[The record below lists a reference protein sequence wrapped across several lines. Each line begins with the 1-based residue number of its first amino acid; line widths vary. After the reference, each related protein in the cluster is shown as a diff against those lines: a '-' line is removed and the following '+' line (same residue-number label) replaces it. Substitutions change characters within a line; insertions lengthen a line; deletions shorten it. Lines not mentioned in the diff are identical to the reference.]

1 MSSTAV
7 TTPSS
12 RLRVPKWA
20 APAGVAVLFVVAYVV
35 FRGTA
40 TLPHDKEAPQ
50 FLAVTDLREW
60 IDDHRNDNPLFLYF
74 LNYIRLVVGWLYGL
88 FQSVLYALGWPGITG
103 VMGALAWLAGGWRI
117 GLAAVA
123 GVSAFGF
130 LGLWQSSVDTLA
142 LVAVSVLLSLAI
154 GIPLGVWA
162 GLSARVRRVITPVL
176 DVMQIMPTFAY
187 LAPLAL
193 FFHIGAPAGAIATMI
208 YSIPPAIRITALA
221 ISEVSPTAVEASGSL
236 GATRRQTLFKVYLP
250 LARSTMA
257 LAVNQTIMMALSMVV
272 IANLIS
278 APGLGGDI
286 IRGLSRA
293 QVGIMLPAGV
303 AIVIMAVLLDR
314 TMMAIAQRGSAGAWR
329 SGGSEATRAGEGGGI
344 KGDRA
349 ASRSEAANT
358 GPHAGLRKVD
368 LVAAG
373 GLAVA
378 GVALIPVLP
387 RTWPDSLTVNFVA
400 EVNDAVRW
408 AETSWYGVTTF
419 IKDLTTGV
427 LLNPLETL
435 LTSAPWWLVALAVL
449 AVAWR
454 VSGVRPALTALACLL
469 AIALLGVWE
478 HTMQTLTTVVV
489 AVFVTLVAG
498 LLLGVAAARSP
509 RYSAV
514 QRPILDAAQT
524 MPAFVYLLPA
534 LALFET
540 TRFTAIFASVIYA
553 VPPVVRLVEDGIKGV
568 PATVVEA
575 ATSAGSTPGQLLWK
589 VQLPMARR
597 AILLAANQGIVM
609 TLAMVVVG
617 GLVGAGA
624 LGYDVVVG
632 FSQRPDFGMGFVAG
646 IATVL
651 LGVMLD
657 RITQGADRRP
667 SPRRRKST

>member
-1 MSSTAV
+1 M
-7 TTPSS
+7 P
-12 RLRVPKWA
+12 RWA
-20 APAGVAVLFVVAYVV
+20 APVGVVLLFVAAYLV
-35 FRGTA
+35 FRGTG
-40 TLPHDKEAPQ
+40 TLPHDKSAPQ
-50 FLAVTDLREW
+50 FLAITDLREW
-60 IDDHRNDNPLFLYF
+60 IDDHRNSNPLFLYF
-74 LNYIRLVVGWLYGL
+74 LNYIRIFVGSVYTA
-88 FQSVLYALGWPGITG
+88 FQSVLYALGWPGLIG

-117 GLAAVA
+117 ALLAVA
-123 GVSAFGF
+123 GVGSFGL
-130 LGLWQSSVDTLA
+130 LGLWQPSVDTLA
-142 LVAVSVLLSLAI
+142 LVAASVLLSLAI

-162 GLSARVRRVITPVL
+162 GLSRRARKTITPVL

-187 LAPLAL
+187 LAPLVL

-221 ISEVSPTAVEASGSL
+221 IEQVSPTAVEASTSL
-236 GATRRQTLFKVYLP
+236 GATGRQTLFKVYLP

-293 QVGIMLPAGV
+293 QVGIMLPAGI
-303 AIVIMAVLLDR
+303 AIVVMAVTLDR
-314 TMMAIAQRGSAGAWR
+314 MMVALARQDPHSRIGRVRLIGA
-329 SGGSEATRAGEGGGI
+329 
-344 KGDRA
+344 A
-349 ASRSEAANT
+349 ALAA
-358 GPHAGLRKVD
+358 AGL
-368 LVAAG
+368 
-373 GLAVA
+373 
-378 GVALIPVLP
+378 ALTPLLP
-387 RTWPDSLTVNFVA
+387 AEWPDGWTVNFVVQ
-400 EVNDAVRW
+400 VNDAVHW

-419 IKDLTTGV
+419 VKDVTTSL
-427 LLNPLETL
+427 LLNPLEAL
-435 LTSAPWWLVALAVL
+435 LTSAPWWLIAAAALL
-449 AVAWR
+449 LAWR
-454 VSGVRPALTALACLL
+454 VSGLRPALTALGCLL

-478 HTMQTLTTVVV
+478 HAMQTLTTVTV
-489 AVFVTLVAG
+489 AVLVTLVIG
-498 LLLGVAAARSP
+498 LLLGVAAARSS

-553 VPPVVRLVEDGIKGV
+553 VPPVVRLVEDGIRAV

-575 ATSAGSTPGQLLWK
+575 AASAGSTPGQLLWK

-632 FSQRPDFGMGFVAG
+632 FSQRTDFGMGFIAG

-667 SPRRRKST
+667 SPQRRKTT

>member
-7 TTPSS
+7 PTPS
-12 RLRVPKWA
+12 RLGGLPRWA
-20 APAGVAVLFVVAYVV
+20 APIGVAALFVVAYLV
-35 FRGTA
+35 FQGTG

-74 LNYIRLVVGWLYGL
+74 LNYIRLFVGALYTL
-88 FQSVLYALGWPGITG
+88 FETVLYALGWPGITG
-103 VMGALAWLAGGWRI
+103 IMGGLAWLAGGRRVA
-117 GLAAVA
+117 LVAVG
-123 GVSAFGF
+123 GVSAFGV
-130 LGLWQSSVDTLA
+130 LGLWESSVDTLA
-142 LVAVSVLLSLAI
+142 LVAVAVLLSLAI
-154 GIPLGVWA
+154 GIPVGIWA
-162 GLSARVRRVITPVL
+162 GFSVRVRRTITPVL

-221 ISEVSPTAVEASGSL
+221 ISEVSPTAVEASASL

-250 LARSTMA
+250 LARSTIA
-257 LAVNQTIMMALSMVV
+257 LAINQTIMMALSMVV
-272 IANLIS
+272 IATLIS
-278 APGLGGDI
+278 APGLGGEI
-286 IRGLSRA
+286 LRGLHRA
-293 QVGIMLPAGV
+293 QVGIMLPAGI
-303 AIVIMAVLLDR
+303 AIVIMAVVLDR
-314 TMMAIAQRGSAGAWR
+314 MMMAVARR
-329 SGGSEATRAGEGGGI
+329 
-344 KGDRA
+344 D
-349 ASRSEAANT
+349 
-358 GPHAGLRKVD
+358 PHARFGRVD
-368 LVAAG
+368 LLAAG
-373 GLAVA
+373 GLIVA
-378 GVALIPVLP
+378 GLALIPVLP
-387 RTWPDSLTVNFVA
+387 KVWPENLTINMVA

-408 AETSWYGVTTF
+408 AEVNWYGVTTW
-419 IKDLTTGV
+419 IKDTTSFA
-427 LLNPLETL
+427 LLNPLESL

-449 AVAWR
+449 AVAYR
-454 VSGVRPALTALACLL
+454 VSGLRPALTALACLL

-478 HTMQTLTTVVV
+478 HTMQTMTTVAV
-489 AVFVTLVAG
+489 AVLVTLVIG

-509 RYSAV
+509 RYSAI
-514 QRPILDAAQT
+514 QRPLLDAAQT

-553 VPPVVRLVEDGIKGV
+553 VPPVVRLVEDGIKAV
-568 PATVVEA
+568 PGTVVEA
-575 ATSAGSTPGQLLWK
+575 ALSAGSTPGQLLWK

-624 LGYDVVVG
+624 LGYDVVTG
-632 FSQRPDFGMGFVAG
+632 FSQRTDFGMGFVAG

-667 SPRRRKST
+667 SPRKRKFT

>member
-1 MSSTAV
+1 MSTTAV
-7 TTPSS
+7 SAPT
-12 RLRVPKWA
+12 RLKIPRWA
-20 APAGVAVLFVVAYVV
+20 APAGVAILFAVAYLV
-35 FRGTA
+35 FRGTG

-50 FLAVTDLREW
+50 FLAVTELREW
-60 IDDHRNDNPLFLYF
+60 IDDHRNESPLFLYF
-74 LNYIRLVVGWLYGL
+74 LNYIRLFVDGVYTF
-88 FQSVLYALGWPGITG
+88 FQTVLTALNWPGLIG
-103 VMGALAWLAGGWRI
+103 VLAALAWLAGGWRI
-117 GLAAVA
+117 ALLAAA
-123 GVSAFGF
+123 GVGAFGV

-142 LVAVSVLLSLAI
+142 LVAASVLLSLAV
-154 GIPLGVWA
+154 GVPLGVWA
-162 GLSARVRRVITPVL
+162 GLSARVRRVLTPVL

-187 LAPLAL
+187 LAPLVL

-221 ISEVSPTAVEASGSL
+221 VEGVSATAVEASASL
-236 GATRRQTLFKVYLP
+236 GATRRQTLFKVQLP
-250 LARSTMA
+250 LARPTMA

-293 QVGIMLPAGV
+293 QVGIMLPAGL
-303 AIVIMAVLLDR
+303 AIVVMAVVLDR
-314 TMMAIAQRGSAGAWR
+314 MLMSVARR
-329 SGGSEATRAGEGGGI
+329 EAH
-344 KGDRA
+344 
-349 ASRSEAANT
+349 ASLGR
-358 GPHAGLRKVD
+358 PD
-368 LVAAG
+368 LAVAAA
-373 GLAVA
+373 LAVA
-378 GVALIPVLP
+378 GVAAGLALP
-387 RTWPDSLTVNFVA
+387 AGWPDGLTVTFA
-400 EVNDAVRW
+400 GAVNDAVRW
-408 AETSWYGVTTF
+408 AETTWYPVTTF
-419 IKDLTTGV
+419 VKDLTSAF
-427 LLNPLETL
+427 LLNPLEGL

-449 AVAWR
+449 ALAWR
-454 VSGVRPALTALACLL
+454 VSGVRPALTALGCLL

-478 HTMQTLTTVVV
+478 HAMQTMTTVAV
-489 AVFVTLVAG
+489 AVLVTLVVG

-509 RYSAV
+509 RWSAV
-514 QRPILDAAQT
+514 QRPLLDAAQT

-553 VPPVVRLVEDGIKGV
+553 VPPVVRLVEDGIRGV
-568 PATVVEA
+568 PGTVVEA
-575 ATSAGSTPGQLLWK
+575 AASAGSTPGQLLWK

-632 FSQRPDFGMGFVAG
+632 FSQRTDFGMGFVAG

-667 SPRRRKST
+667 SPRKRKRT

>member
-7 TTPSS
+7 PSPT
-12 RLRVPKWA
+12 RLAGLPRWA
-20 APAGVAVLFVVAYVV
+20 APAGVAVLFVAAYLV
-35 FRGTA
+35 FRGTG

-50 FLAVTDLREW
+50 FLAVTELREW

-74 LNYIRLVVGWLYGL
+74 LNYIRLFVGSLYTL
-88 FQSVLYALGWPGITG
+88 FETVLYALGWPGITG
-103 VMGALAWLAGGWRI
+103 VMGALAWLAGGWRVA
-117 GLAAVA
+117 LLAVA
-123 GVSAFGF
+123 GVSAFGV
-130 LGLWQSSVDTLA
+130 LGLWESSVDTLA
-142 LVAVSVLLSLAI
+142 LVAVAVLLSLAI
-154 GIPLGVWA
+154 GIPIGVWA
-162 GLSARVRRVITPVL
+162 GLNARVRKAVTPVL
-176 DVMQIMPTFAY
+176 DVIQIMPTFAY

-221 ISEVSPTAVEASGSL
+221 VSGVSPTAVEASASL

-250 LARSTMA
+250 LARPTMA
-257 LAVNQTIMMALSMVV
+257 LAINQTIMMALSMVV

-293 QVGIMLPAGV
+293 QVGIMLPAGIAV
-303 AIVIMAVLLDR
+303 VVMAVVLDR
-314 TMMAIAQRGSAGAWR
+314 MMMAVARR
-329 SGGSEATRAGEGGGI
+329 
-344 KGDRA
+344 D
-349 ASRSEAANT
+349 
-358 GPHAGLRKVD
+358 PHARIGRAR
-368 LVAAG
+368 LVGAGVLAAAG
-373 GLAVA
+373 L
-378 GVALIPVLP
+378 ALIPVLP
-387 RTWPDSLTVNFVA
+387 KLWPESLTLNLVA

-408 AETSWYGVTTF
+408 AEDNWFAVTTW
-419 IKDLTTGV
+419 IKDTTSHL
-427 LLNPLETL
+427 LLNPLESL

-449 AVAWR
+449 TVAWR
-454 VSGVRPALTALACLL
+454 VSGVRPALTALGCLL

-478 HTMQTLTTVVV
+478 HTMQTMTTVAV
-489 AVFVTLVAG
+489 AVLATLVIG

-514 QRPILDAAQT
+514 QRPLLDAAQT

-553 VPPVVRLVEDGIKGV
+553 VPPVVRLVEDGIKAV
-568 PATVVEA
+568 PAPVVEA
-575 ATSAGSTPGQLLWK
+575 ALSAGSTPGQLLWK

-624 LGYDVVVG
+624 LGYDVVTG
-632 FSQRPDFGMGFVAG
+632 FSQRTDFGMGFVAG
-646 IATVL
+646 VATVL

-667 SPRRRKST
+667 SPRKRKLT

>member
-7 TTPSS
+7 SSPS
-12 RLRVPKWA
+12 RLRLPRWA
-20 APAGVAVLFVVAYVV
+20 APAGVAVLFVVAYLV

-74 LNYIRLVVGWLYGL
+74 LNYIRLFVGWLYGL

-123 GVSAFGF
+123 GVSAFGL

-162 GLSARVRRVITPVL
+162 GLSGRVRRVITPVL

-221 ISEVSPTAVEASGSL
+221 ISEVSPTAVEASSSL
-236 GATRRQTLFKVYLP
+236 GATRRQTLFKVHLP

-314 TMMAIAQRGSAGAWR
+314 TMMAIAHR
-329 SGGSEATRAGEGGGI
+329 
-344 KGDRA
+344 
-349 ASRSEAANT
+349 

-368 LVAAG
+368 LAAAG
-373 GLAVA
+373 VLAVA

-408 AETSWYGVTTF
+408 AETSWYGVTTL
-419 IKDLTTGV
+419 IKDLTTSI

-454 VSGVRPALTALACLL
+454 VSGVRPALTALVCLL

-478 HTMQTLTTVVV
+478 HTMQTLSTVVV

-575 ATSAGSTPGQLLWK
+575 ATSAGSTSGQLLWK

-667 SPRRRKST
+667 SPRKRKST

>member
-1 MSSTAV
+1 MSSTV
-7 TTPSS
+7 VSTSS
-12 RLRVPKWA
+12 GLRLPRWA
-20 APAGVAVLFVVAYVV
+20 APAGVAVLFVAAYVV
-35 FRGTA
+35 FRGTG

-50 FLAVTDLREW
+50 FLAVTELREW

-74 LNYIRLVVGWLYGL
+74 LNYIRLFVAWLYDL
-88 FQSVLYALGWPGITG
+88 FQTGLSALGWPGITG
-103 VMGALAWLAGGWRI
+103 VMGALAWLAGGRRI
-117 GLAAVA
+117 ALLALG
-123 GVSAFGF
+123 GVSAFGV
-130 LGLWQSSVDTLA
+130 LGLWESSVDTLA
-142 LVAVSVLLSLAI
+142 LVAVAVLLSLAI
-154 GIPLGVWA
+154 GIPVGVWA
-162 GLSARVRRVITPVL
+162 GLSVRVRRAITPVL

-221 ISEVSPTAVEASGSL
+221 VSEVSPTAVEASASL
-236 GATRRQTLFKVYLP
+236 GATRWQTLFKVHLP
-250 LARSTMA
+250 LARSTIA
-257 LAVNQTIMMALSMVV
+257 LAINQTIMMALSMVV

-303 AIVIMAVLLDR
+303 AVVVMAVLLDR
-314 TMMAIAQRGSAGAWR
+314 MMTAVARRDPHAKRGRTDLLAAGAL
-329 SGGSEATRAGEGGGI
+329 
-344 KGDRA
+344 A
-349 ASRSEAANT
+349 A
-358 GPHAGLRKVD
+358 AGL
-368 LVAAG
+368 
-373 GLAVA
+373 
-378 GVALIPVLP
+378 ALIPVLP
-387 RTWPDSLTVNFVA
+387 KVWPETLTINVVA

-408 AETSWYGVTTF
+408 AEDNWFTVTTW
-419 IKDLTTGV
+419 IKDTTSLV
-427 LLNPLETL
+427 LLNPLESL

-449 AVAWR
+449 VVAWR
-454 VSGVRPALTALACLL
+454 VSGLRPALVALACLL

-478 HTMQTLTTVVV
+478 HTMQTMTTVAV
-489 AVFVTLVAG
+489 AVLVALIIG

-509 RYSAV
+509 RWSAV
-514 QRPILDAAQT
+514 QRPLLDAAQT

-534 LALFET
+534 LALFGT

-553 VPPVVRLVEDGIKGV
+553 VPPVVRLVEDGLKAV

-575 ATSAGSTPGQLLWK
+575 AVSAGSTPGQLLWK

-617 GLVGAGA
+617 ALVGAGA
-624 LGYDVVVG
+624 LGYDVVTG
-632 FSQRPDFGMGFVAG
+632 FSQRTDFGMGFVAG

-667 SPRRRKST
+667 SPRKRKFT

>member
-1 MSSTAV
+1 MSTTAV
-7 TTPSS
+7 SAPSG
-12 RLRVPKWA
+12 LKVPRWA
-20 APAGVAVLFVVAYVV
+20 GPAGVAVLFVVAYVV
-35 FRGTA
+35 FRGTG

-60 IDDHRNDNPLFLYF
+60 IDDNRNESPLFLYF
-74 LNYIRLVVGWLYGL
+74 LNYIRLFVDGLYTF
-88 FQSVLYALGWPGITG
+88 FQTVLSALNWPGLIG
-103 VMGALAWLAGGWRI
+103 VLGGLAWLAGGWRI
-117 GLAAVA
+117 ALLAAA

-130 LGLWQSSVDTLA
+130 LGLWQSSVETLA
-142 LVAVSVLLSLAI
+142 LVAASVLLSLAI
-154 GIPLGVWA
+154 GMPLGVWA
-162 GLSARVRRVITPVL
+162 GLSARVRRVLTPVL

-187 LAPLAL
+187 LAPLVL

-221 ISEVSPTAVEASGSL
+221 IEGVSPTAVEASASL

-293 QVGIMLPAGV
+293 QVGIMLPAGLAV
-303 AIVIMAVLLDR
+303 VVMAVVLDR
-314 TMMAIAQRGSAGAWR
+314 MLMSVAHR
-329 SGGSEATRAGEGGGI
+329 
-344 KGDRA
+344 
-349 ASRSEAANT
+349 
-358 GPHAGLRKVD
+358 GPHTSVGRLD
-368 LVAAG
+368 LV
-373 GLAVA
+373 VA
-378 GVALIPVLP
+378 GVLAVGGYAAGLALPGG
-387 RTWPDSLTVNFVA
+387 WPENLTVNFVA

-408 AETSWYGVTTF
+408 AETTWYPVTTF
-419 IKDLTTGV
+419 VKDVTSAF
-427 LLNPLETL
+427 LLNPLEGL
-435 LTSAPWWLVALAVL
+435 LTSAPWWLIALAVL
-449 AVAWR
+449 TLAWR
-454 VSGVRPALTALACLL
+454 VSGVRPALIALGCLL

-478 HTMQTLTTVVV
+478 HAMQTMTTVAV
-489 AVFVTLVAG
+489 AVLVTLIIG

-509 RYSAV
+509 RFSSI
-514 QRPILDAAQT
+514 QRPLLDAAQT

-575 ATSAGSTPGQLLWK
+575 AASAGSTAGQLLWK

-632 FSQRPDFGMGFVAG
+632 FSQRTDFGMGFVAG

-667 SPRRRKST
+667 APRKRKRT

>member
-7 TTPSS
+7 TTPS
-12 RLRVPKWA
+12 RLGLPRWA
-20 APAGVAVLFVVAYVV
+20 APAGVAVLFVAAYLV
-35 FRGTA
+35 FRGSG

-50 FLAVTDLREW
+50 FLAVTELREW

-74 LNYIRLVVGWLYGL
+74 LNYIRLFVGQLYSL
-88 FQSVLYALGWPGITG
+88 FQTTLYALGWPGIIG

-117 GLAAVA
+117 ALLAVG
-123 GVSAFGF
+123 GVSAFGV
-130 LGLWQSSVDTLA
+130 LGLWESSVDTLA
-142 LVAVSVLLSLAI
+142 LVGVAVLLSLAI
-154 GIPLGVWA
+154 GIPIGVWA
-162 GLSARVRRVITPVL
+162 GLSARTRRAITPVL

-208 YSIPPAIRITALA
+208 YAIPPAIRITALA
-221 ISEVSPTAVEASGSL
+221 ISSVSPTAVEASSSL

-257 LAVNQTIMMALSMVV
+257 LAINQTIMMALSMVV

-303 AIVIMAVLLDR
+303 AIVIMAVMLDR
-314 TMMAIAQRGSAGAWR
+314 MMMAVARRDAHAKLRRTDLVGAGVL
-329 SGGSEATRAGEGGGI
+329 GV
-344 KGDRA
+344 
-349 ASRSEAANT
+349 
-358 GPHAGLRKVD
+358 AGL
-368 LVAAG
+368 
-373 GLAVA
+373 
-378 GVALIPVLP
+378 ALIPVLP
-387 RTWPDSLTVNFVA
+387 PIWPESLTVNVVA
-400 EVNDAVRW
+400 EVNAAVSW
-408 AETSWYGVTTF
+408 AETSWYPVTTF
-419 IKDLTTGV
+419 IKDVTSHA
-427 LLNPLETL
+427 LLNPLESL
-435 LTSAPWWLVALAVL
+435 LTAAPWWLVALAVL
-449 AVAWR
+449 SLAWR
-454 VSGVRPALTALACLL
+454 VSGTRPALIALACLL
-469 AIALLGVWE
+469 GIALLGVWE
-478 HTMQTLTTVVV
+478 HTMQTMTTVAV
-489 AVFVTLVAG
+489 AVLVTLLIG

-509 RYSAV
+509 RYSAI
-514 QRPILDAAQT
+514 QRPLLDAAQT

-534 LALFET
+534 LALFGT
-540 TRFTAIFASVIYA
+540 TRFTAIFASIIYA

-575 ATSAGSTPGQLLWK
+575 AASAGSTSGQLLWK

-624 LGYDVVVG
+624 LGYDVVAG
-632 FSQRPDFGMGFVAG
+632 FSQRTDFGMGFVAG

-657 RITQGADRRP
+657 RITQGADTRRP
-667 SPRRRKST
+667 SPRKRKFT

>member
-1 MSSTAV
+1 MSTTAV
-7 TTPSS
+7 STPS
-12 RLRVPKWA
+12 RLRLPKWA
-20 APAGVAVLFVVAYVV
+20 APAGVAVLFVVAYLV

-74 LNYIRLVVGWLYGL
+74 LNYIRLFVGWLYGL

-123 GVSAFGF
+123 GVSAFGL

-221 ISEVSPTAVEASGSL
+221 ISEVSPTAVEASSSL

-303 AIVIMAVLLDR
+303 AIVITAVLLDR
-314 TMMAIAQRGSAGAWR
+314 TMMAIAHR
-329 SGGSEATRAGEGGGI
+329 EPHTRT
-344 KGDRA
+344 
-349 ASRSEAANT
+349 SR
-358 GPHAGLRKVD
+358 VD
-368 LVAAG
+368 LAAAG
-373 GLAVA
+373 VLAVA
-378 GVALIPVLP
+378 GIALIPALP
-387 RTWPDSLTVNFVA
+387 RTWPDGLTVNFVA

-408 AETSWYGVTTF
+408 AETSWYGVTTA

-427 LLNPLETL
+427 LLNPLEAL
-435 LTSAPWWLVALAVL
+435 FTSAPWWLVALAVL

-498 LLLGVAAARSP
+498 LVLGVAAARSP

-575 ATSAGSTPGQLLWK
+575 AASAGSTPGQLLWK

>member
-7 TTPSS
+7 TTPS
-12 RLRVPKWA
+12 RLGLPRWA
-20 APAGVAVLFVVAYVV
+20 APAGVAVLFVVAYLV
-35 FRGTA
+35 FQGTG

-50 FLAVTDLREW
+50 FLAVTELREW

-74 LNYIRLVVGWLYGL
+74 LNYIRLGVGSLYDL
-88 FQSVLYALGWPGITG
+88 FQSALYALGWPGITG
-103 VMGALAWLAGGWRI
+103 VLGALAWLAGGWRI
-117 GLAAVA
+117 ALLAV
-123 GVSAFGF
+123 GSVSAFGV
-130 LGLWQSSVDTLA
+130 LRLWESSVDTLA
-142 LVAVSVLLSLAI
+142 LVGVAVLLSLAI

-162 GLSARVRRVITPVL
+162 GLSVRVRRAITPVL

-208 YSIPPAIRITALA
+208 YAIPPAIRITALA
-221 ISEVSPTAVEASGSL
+221 ISGVSPTAVEASASL
-236 GATRRQTLFKVYLP
+236 GATGRQTLFKVYLP

-272 IANLIS
+272 IANLIA
-278 APGLGGDI
+278 APGLGSNI
-286 IRGLSRA
+286 LLGLSRA
-293 QVGIMLPAGV
+293 QVGLMLPAGI
-303 AIVIMAVLLDR
+303 AIVIMAVMLDR
-314 TMMAIAQRGSAGAWR
+314 MMMALAHR
-329 SGGSEATRAGEGGGI
+329 
-344 KGDRA
+344 D
-349 ASRSEAANT
+349 
-358 GPHAGLRKVD
+358 PHARIARAD

-373 GLAVA
+373 ALAAAGL
-378 GVALIPVLP
+378 ALIPVLP
-387 RTWPDSLTVNFVA
+387 KVWPENLTVNVVA
-400 EVNDAVRW
+400 EVNTAVRW
-408 AETSWYGVTTF
+408 AETNWYAVTTF
-419 IKDLTTGV
+419 IKDVTSYA
-427 LLNPLETL
+427 LLNPLESL

-449 AVAWR
+449 TVAWR
-454 VSGVRPALTALACLL
+454 VSGTRPALIALGCLL

-478 HTMQTLTTVVV
+478 HTMQTMTTVAV
-489 AVFVTLVAG
+489 AVLVTLVIG
-498 LLLGVAAARSP
+498 LFLGVAAARSP

-514 QRPILDAAQT
+514 QRPLLDAAQT

-540 TRFTAIFASVIYA
+540 TRFTAIFASIIYA
-553 VPPVVRLVEDGIKGV
+553 VPPVVRLVEDGIKAV

-575 ATSAGSTPGQLLWK
+575 ATSAGSTPRQLLWK

-624 LGYDVVVG
+624 LGYDVVTG
-632 FSQRPDFGMGFVAG
+632 FSQRTDFGMGFVAG

-667 SPRRRKST
+667 SPRKRKST

>member
-1 MSSTAV
+1 MSTTAV
-7 TTPSS
+7 SAPT
-12 RLRVPKWA
+12 RLKIPRWA
-20 APAGVAVLFVVAYVV
+20 APAGVAVLFAVAYLV
-35 FRGTA
+35 FRGTG

-50 FLAVTDLREW
+50 FLAVTELREW
-60 IDDHRNDNPLFLYF
+60 IDDHRNESPLFLYF
-74 LNYIRLVVGWLYGL
+74 LNYIRLFVDGVYTF
-88 FQSVLYALGWPGITG
+88 FQTVLTALNWPGLIG
-103 VMGALAWLAGGWRI
+103 VLAALAWLAGGWRI
-117 GLAAVA
+117 ALLAAA
-123 GVSAFGF
+123 GVGAFGV

-142 LVAVSVLLSLAI
+142 LVAASVLLSLAV
-154 GIPLGVWA
+154 GVPLGVWA
-162 GLSARVRRVITPVL
+162 GLSARVRRVLTPVL

-187 LAPLAL
+187 LAPLVL

-221 ISEVSPTAVEASGSL
+221 VEGVSATAVEASASL
-236 GATRRQTLFKVYLP
+236 GATRRQTLFKVQLP
-250 LARSTMA
+250 LARPTMA

-293 QVGIMLPAGV
+293 QVGIMLPAGL
-303 AIVIMAVLLDR
+303 AIVVMAVVLDR
-314 TMMAIAQRGSAGAWR
+314 MLMSVARR
-329 SGGSEATRAGEGGGI
+329 EAH
-344 KGDRA
+344 
-349 ASRSEAANT
+349 ASLGR
-358 GPHAGLRKVD
+358 PD
-368 LVAAG
+368 LAVAAA
-373 GLAVA
+373 LAVA
-378 GVALIPVLP
+378 GVAAGLALP
-387 RTWPDSLTVNFVA
+387 AGWPDGLTVTFA
-400 EVNDAVRW
+400 GAVNDAVRW
-408 AETSWYGVTTF
+408 AETTWYPVTTF
-419 IKDLTTGV
+419 VKDLTSAF
-427 LLNPLETL
+427 LLNPLEGL

-449 AVAWR
+449 ALAWR
-454 VSGVRPALTALACLL
+454 VSGVRPALTALGCLL

-478 HTMQTLTTVVV
+478 HAMQTMTTVAV
-489 AVFVTLVAG
+489 AVLVTLVVG

-509 RYSAV
+509 RWSAV
-514 QRPILDAAQT
+514 QRPLLDAAQT

-553 VPPVVRLVEDGIKGV
+553 VPPVVRLVEDGIRGV
-568 PATVVEA
+568 PGTVVEA
-575 ATSAGSTPGQLLWK
+575 AASAGSTPGQLLWK

-632 FSQRPDFGMGFVAG
+632 FSQRTDFGMGFVAG

-667 SPRRRKST
+667 SPRKRKRT

>member
-1 MSSTAV
+1 MSSAAV
-7 TTPSS
+7 PTPS
-12 RLRVPKWA
+12 RLAGLPRWV
-20 APAGVAVLFVVAYVV
+20 APAGVAVLFVAAYLV

-50 FLAVTDLREW
+50 FLAVTELREW

-74 LNYIRLVVGWLYGL
+74 LNYIRLFVGSLYDLFETVLYG
-88 FQSVLYALGWPGITG
+88 LGWPGITG
-103 VMGALAWLAGGWRI
+103 IMGALAWLAGGWRI
-117 GLAAVA
+117 ALLAVG
-123 GVSAFGF
+123 GVSAFGV
-130 LGLWQSSVDTLA
+130 LGLWGSSVDTLA
-142 LVAVSVLLSLAI
+142 LVAVAVLLSLAI
-154 GIPLGVWA
+154 GIPVGVWA
-162 GLSARVRRVITPVL
+162 GLSGRARRAITPVL

-221 ISEVSPTAVEASGSL
+221 VSEVSPTAVEASASL

-250 LARSTMA
+250 LARSTIA
-257 LAVNQTIMMALSMVV
+257 LAINQTIMMALSMVV

-293 QVGIMLPAGV
+293 QVGIMLPAGIAV
-303 AIVIMAVLLDR
+303 VVMAVVLDR
-314 TMMAIAQRGSAGAWR
+314 MMMALARR
-329 SGGSEATRAGEGGGI
+329 
-344 KGDRA
+344 D
-349 ASRSEAANT
+349 
-358 GPHAGLRKVD
+358 PHAKLRRTD
-368 LVAAG
+368 LAAAG
-373 GLAVA
+373 VLAAAGL
-378 GVALIPVLP
+378 ALIPVLP
-387 RTWPDSLTVNFVA
+387 KVWPESLTINMVA
-400 EVNDAVRW
+400 EVNDAVHW
-408 AETSWYGVTTF
+408 AETNWYAVTTW
-419 IKDLTTGV
+419 IKDTTSHL
-427 LLNPLETL
+427 LLNPLESL
-435 LTSAPWWLVALAVL
+435 LTTAPWWLVALAVL

-454 VSGVRPALTALACLL
+454 VSGARPALVALGCLL

-478 HTMQTLTTVVV
+478 HTMQTMTTVAV
-489 AVFVTLVAG
+489 AVLVTLVIG

-509 RYSAV
+509 RWSAV
-514 QRPILDAAQT
+514 QRPLLDAAQT

-534 LALFET
+534 LALFGT

-553 VPPVVRLVEDGIKGV
+553 VPPVVRLVEDGIKAV

-575 ATSAGSTPGQLLWK
+575 AASAGSTPGQLLWK
-589 VQLPMARR
+589 VQLPMARQ

-624 LGYDVVVG
+624 LGYDVVTG
-632 FSQRPDFGMGFVAG
+632 FSQRTDFGMGFVAG

-667 SPRRRKST
+667 SPRKRKFT

>member
-7 TTPSS
+7 STPSGL
-12 RLRVPKWA
+12 RLPRWV
-20 APAGVAVLFVVAYVV
+20 APAGVVALFAGAYLV
-35 FRGTA
+35 FRGTG
-40 TLPHDKEAPQ
+40 TLPHNTDAPQ

-74 LNYIRLVVGWLYGL
+74 LNYIRLFVGGLYDL
-88 FQSVLYALGWPGITG
+88 FQGTLYALGWPGITG
-103 VMGALAWLAGGWRI
+103 VLGALAWLAGGWRI
-117 GLAAVA
+117 ALPAVA

-130 LGLWQSSVDTLA
+130 LGLWESSVDTLA
-142 LVAVSVLLSLAI
+142 LVSVAVLLSLVI
-154 GIPLGVWA
+154 GIPLGIWA
-162 GLSARVRRVITPVL
+162 GLSGRANRTITPVL

-208 YSIPPAIRITALA
+208 YAIPPAIRITALA
-221 ISEVSPTAVEASGSL
+221 ISQVSPTAVEASTSL
-236 GATRRQTLFKVYLP
+236 GATGRQTLFKVYLP

-257 LAVNQTIMMALSMVV
+257 LAINQTIMMALSMVV

-278 APGLGGDI
+278 APGLGSDI

-293 QVGIMLPAGV
+293 QVGIMLPAGIAV
-303 AIVIMAVLLDR
+303 VIMAVLLDR
-314 TMMAIAQRGSAGAWR
+314 MTMAVARRDAHAKLRRADLVGAGAL
-329 SGGSEATRAGEGGGI
+329 
-344 KGDRA
+344 A
-349 ASRSEAANT
+349 A
-358 GPHAGLRKVD
+358 AGL
-368 LVAAG
+368 
-373 GLAVA
+373 
-378 GVALIPVLP
+378 ALIPVLP
-387 RTWPDSLTVNFVA
+387 PIWPESLTINLVA

-408 AETSWYGVTTF
+408 AETNWYAVTTF
-419 IKDLTTGV
+419 IKDLTSHA
-427 LLNPLETL
+427 LLNPLESL
-435 LTSAPWWLVALAVL
+435 LTSAPWWLIALAVL

-454 VSGVRPALTALACLL
+454 VSGVRPAVTALVCLL

-478 HTMQTLTTVVV
+478 HTMQTLSTVTV
-489 AVFVTLVAG
+489 AVLVTLAIG

-509 RYSAV
+509 RYSAI
-514 QRPILDAAQT
+514 QRPLLDAAQT

-553 VPPVVRLVEDGIKGV
+553 VPPVVRLVEDGIKAV

-575 ATSAGSTPGQLLWK
+575 AVSAGSTPGQLLWK

-624 LGYDVVVG
+624 LGYDVVAG
-632 FSQRPDFGMGFVAG
+632 FSQRTDFGMGFVAG
-646 IATVL
+646 VATVL

-667 SPRRRKST
+667 SPRKRKLT